1 LATGPVGELT
11 ITRFLI
17 AIVVVLV
24 AEASAFAQAQV
35 RVIRDQ
41 AVIWRRDAPIA
52 ATTVKLGTVLEVT
65 GREGEWYVV
74 IIPNESGQ
82 RNLGLIAASQV
93 EVFSGTPPTVA
104 KRPADTSEP
113 RTGRRS
119 VAPRV
124 GAFGFAHAGYNAW
137 FAHDTFNAVL
147 GSAGAPVFGGGAQVR
162 VGHAFVEGAVERFEK
177 AGQRVFVMN
186 DEVFRLGILDTVQIT
201 PIFFTAGYRE
211 TGRRM
216 APYVGVGAGRYFYKE
231 TSDFADPSENV
242 DERFTSYHALAGVEF
257 ATSQWLRAAIEVQV
271 TTVPK
276 ALTSGAAA
284 AFDEHNLGAVQ
295 VRVKLLAG
303 R

>member
-1 LATGPVGELT
+1 MQGLT
-11 ITRFLI
+11 RVLT
-17 AIVVVLV
+17 AIVVVLM

-35 RVIRDQ
+35 RVIKDQ

-52 ATTVKLGTVLEVT
+52 ETTVRSGTVLDVT
-65 GREGEWYVV
+65 GRDGGWYIVV
-74 IIPNESGQ
+74 IPNRTGQ

-93 EVFSGTPPTVA
+93 EVVSGTPPAAA
-104 KRPADTSEP
+104 KRPADIRAP
-113 RTGRRS
+113 RTGRRP
-119 VAPRV
+119 VTRPV
-124 GAFGFAHAGYNAW
+124 EAFGFGHAAYNAW

-147 GSAGAPVFGGGAQVR
+147 GRAQAPVFGGGGQVR
-162 VGHAFVEGAVERFEK
+162 VGHAFVEAAVERFQK
-177 AGQRVFVMN
+177 TGQRVFVMN
-186 DEVFRLGILDTVQIT
+186 DEVFRLGIRDTVQIT
-201 PIFFTAGYRE
+201 PIVFTAGYRHM
-211 TGRRM
+211 GRRM

-257 ATSQWLRAAIEVQV
+257 STSSQWLRAAVEVQV

-276 ALTSGAAA
+276 ALNSGTAA

-295 VRVKLLAG
+295 VRIKLLAG